1 MSGDGAL
8 GVTAIPAAL
17 DGDGAERLLR
27 ELASEPAAAEDGG
40 GHLSSLR
47 QRLLSSH
54 AASTACKAAVKMHH
68 ALSASEMESL
78 MEELF
83 ACDEPFACP
92 HGRPIVL
99 KMDDR
104 DLERR
109 FGRS

>member
-1 MSGDGAL
+1 
-8 GVTAIPAAL
+8 
-17 DGDGAERLLR
+17 
-27 ELASEPAAAEDGG
+27 
-40 GHLSSLR
+40 
-47 QRLLSSH
+47 
-54 AASTACKAAVKMHH
+54 MHH

-104 DLERR
+104 ALERR